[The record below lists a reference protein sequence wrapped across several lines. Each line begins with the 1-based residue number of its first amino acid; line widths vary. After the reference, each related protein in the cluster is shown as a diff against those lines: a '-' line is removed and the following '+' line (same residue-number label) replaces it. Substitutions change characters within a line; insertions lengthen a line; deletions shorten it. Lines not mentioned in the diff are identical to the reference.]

1 MPFLTTY
8 FSSSNPSYNNIV
20 DTGAGSSYTASQTF
34 NCQNSATSVNCPF
47 PSGCPTT
54 YQAQFNQ
61 QFCNSTFMGSA
72 ANLIAGEK
80 ATNST
85 TWLNNTVALA
95 TALSTMSTSPQNV
108 NNLVSSV
115 SNFTTSLASY
125 ETSIQ
130 NGFSQVNI
138 YLLSLYQFKIMYKL
152 HYMCFILL
160 F

>member
-1 MPFLTTY
+1 
-8 FSSSNPSYNNIV
+8 
-20 DTGAGSSYTASQTF
+20 
-34 NCQNSATSVNCPF
+34 
-47 PSGCPTT
+47 
-54 YQAQFNQ
+54 
-61 QFCNSTFMGSA
+61 MGSA

-95 TALSTMSTSPQNV
+95 TALSAMNTSPQNV

-138 YLLSLYQFKIMYKL
+138 YLLSLSQFKIMYK
-152 HYMCFILL
+152 
-160 F
+160 